1 MGLPSSGA
9 AATKKTTAK
18 HSKAGVFSVGRHEIH
33 HSDCLTA
40 LDKLPSGSVDV
51 VVTSPPYNI
60 NLAYNTYKDTRTED
74 NYLKWMEAVAVQIK
88 RVMKEDGSFFLNIS
102 GASSKPWLPF
112 ELASRLRDH
121 FELQNHIT
129 WVKSIA
135 VDRVSSGHF
144 KPISGGRF
152 IHHNHEHIFHLTK
165 TGSVSLDRLAIG
177 VPFTDKSNIGR
188 FGHAADLRCRGNT
201 WFIPYKTVKSKT
213 EKFSHP
219 GTFPVQLPL
228 WCIQLHGRAD
238 AVVLDPFLGTGTTI
252 IAASQAGARGIGIE
266 IDPTYV
272 ETAVERIMAE
282 MESSMRVTV
291 NQTEMVEILK
301 QDPLTKKD
309 GGFQGL
315 MISLQEA
322 LNKTTGEL
330 TLTADHLRRI
340 PIYAFDYDN
349 GGWEDRLKTAFA
361 RHLGPNLGR
370 VS

>member
-1 MGLPSSGA
+1 MGLLSSDT
-9 AATKKTTAK
+9 AATKKAVTNLP
-18 HSKAGVFSVGRHEIH
+18 KAGVFSIGPHEIH
-33 HSDCLTA
+33 NSDCLTA
-40 LDKLPSGSVDV
+40 LDKMATGSVDV

-60 NLAYNTYKDTRTED
+60 NLAYNTYKDTRTEEE
-74 NYLKWMEAVAVQIK
+74 YLQWMEAVAVHIK
-88 RVMKEDGSFFLNIS
+88 RVMKDDGSFFLNIS

-144 KPISGGRF
+144 KPIAGGRF

-165 TGSVSLDRLAIG
+165 TGSVKLDRLAIG

-188 FGHAADLRCRGNT
+188 FGHTGDLRCRGNT
-201 WFIPYKTVKSKT
+201 WFIPYKTVKSKAG
-213 EKFSHP
+213 KYSHP
-219 GTFPVQLPL
+219 GTFPLQLPL
-228 WCIQLHGRAD
+228 WCIQLHGRPN

-252 IAASQAGARGIGIE
+252 IAADQAGARGIGIE

-272 ETAVERIMAE
+272 KTALERIADE
-282 MESSMRVTV
+282 IGSAMRIVMDQV
-291 NQTEMVEILK
+291 EMVEILK
-301 QDPLTKKD
+301 QDPATKKD

-315 MISLQEA
+315 MVGLQEA

-349 GGWEDRLKTAFA
+349 GGWEDRLKAAFA

-370 VS
+370 AA